1 MSSRRSNSESDFPG
15 APSDLTQ
22 RLTRSI
28 LADERTRH
36 LGETLL
42 PSRDAVAEL
51 VDLLR
56 SLIFPGFFGR
66 RGLTRENLP
75 LRVEELLSRIGAH
88 TETQVRSVLRYARHM
103 GAEAERPAPADED
116 AECDRRARQIT
127 GEFLDELPEIR
138 RLLSLD
144 VQAAYDG
151 DPAALHTDET
161 IICYPGVE
169 AVFSHRV
176 AHALYRRGV
185 PLLPRIIHELAHG
198 RTGIDINPGA
208 RIGESFFIDHGG
220 GVVIGETSVIG
231 NHVRIYQG
239 VTLGA
244 KSIEKDKLGR
254 VVRGAKRHPTIRD
267 RVTIY
272 AGAVILGGDTE
283 IGEDCIVAGS
293 VFVTHSVPPGHVVR
307 QEQPRLLL
315 RTHKEYH
322 GPGAPGVQQGDLGH

>member
-1 MSSRRSNSESDFPG
+1 M
-15 APSDLTQ
+15 
-22 RLTRSI
+22 
-28 LADERTRH
+28 
-36 LGETLL
+36 GETLL
-42 PSRDAVAEL
+42 PSREAVAEL

-75 LRVEELLSRIGAH
+75 QRVEELLSRIGAH
-88 TETQVRSVLRYARHM
+88 AETQVRSVLRYARHM
-103 GAEAERPAPADED
+103 GAAAERPAPADEE
-116 AECDRRARQIT
+116 AECDRRAREIT
-127 GEFLDELPEIR
+127 RDFLEELPEIR

-169 AVFSHRV
+169 AIFSHRV

-185 PLLPRIIHELAHG
+185 PLLPRIIHELAHS

-220 GVVIGETSVIG
+220 GVVIGETTVIG
-231 NHVRIYQG
+231 NHVRLYQG

-244 KSIEKDKLGR
+244 KSIEKDRFGR

-283 IGEDCIVAGS
+283 IGEDCVVAGS
-293 VFVTHSVPPGHVVR
+293 IFVTRSVPPGHVVR

-315 RTHKEYH
+315 RTHKDYTD
-322 GPGAPGVQQGDLGH
+322 PDAPGVREGDLGH

>member
-1 MSSRRSNSESDFPG
+1 M
-15 APSDLTQ
+15 
-22 RLTRSI
+22 
-28 LADERTRH
+28 
-36 LGETLL
+36 GETLL
-42 PSRDAVAEL
+42 PSREAVAEL

-75 LRVEELLSRIGAH
+75 QRVEELLSRIGAH
-88 TETQVRSVLRYARHM
+88 AETQVRSVLRYARHM
-103 GAEAERPAPADED
+103 GAAVERPAPVDEE
-116 AECDRRARQIT
+116 AECDRRAREIT
-127 GEFLDELPEIR
+127 RDFLEELPEIR

-161 IICYPGVE
+161 IICYPGIE
-169 AVFSHRV
+169 AIFSHRV
-176 AHALYRRGV
+176 AHALCRRGV
-185 PLLPRIIHELAHG
+185 PLLPRIIHELAHS

-220 GVVIGETSVIG
+220 GVVIGETTVIG
-231 NHVRIYQG
+231 NHVRLYQG

-244 KSIEKDKLGR
+244 KSIEKDRFGR

-283 IGEDCIVAGS
+283 IGEDCVVAGS
-293 VFVTHSVPPGHVVR
+293 IFVTRSVPPGHVVR

-315 RTHKEYH
+315 RTHKDYTD
-322 GPGAPGVQQGDLGH
+322 PDAPGVREGDLGH